1 MFVSKTVQFCHRMEV
16 DPLYIKQE
24 TAAEKN
30 SSEDA
35 ILLCPNCNQVFRRQV
50 ALQAHRKS
58 CDTCLKFIKDGKC
71 GICGWNDQFK
81 SVFWHL
87 RRKHAEKLQN
97 QADVQKSKTVV
108 KLKVKSTKRAKRTQ
122 LKKNEQLC
130 NFATLVDF
138 QNFVTFFV
146 DIWPALYRDSNL
158 AFLSNEGCVKF

>member
-1 MFVSKTVQFCHRMEV
+1 MFISQTVQFCHSMEV

-30 SSEDA
+30 FSEDA

-97 QADVQKSKTVV
+97 QAEVQKSKNVV
-108 KLKVKSTKRAKRTQ
+108 KLKVKSII
-122 LKKNEQLC
+122 EIYFC
-130 NFATLVDF
+130 E
-138 QNFVTFFV
+138 
-146 DIWPALYRDSNL
+146 YL
-158 AFLSNEGCVKF
+158 AIFCRWSKIENRL